1 MDFHRFYFDRGGIQ
15 GGYNLT
21 LCSPHVRLL
30 GDVAVLSYVRLMQV
44 QDESGKPLTQRS
56 EETRIWQR
64 QAAGWR
70 RCIFIARIRRKD
82 QGNSNLRLRCLS
94 LREAA
99 TFAERKATLRTLRFG
114 RSLRPAWPIMKKD
127 CANPRERFPLDKG
140 T

>member
-1 MDFHRFYFDRGGIQ
+1 MSDETSTVDALLELNRRLLRSIAEGDWKTYQELCDPTLTAFEAESRGELVEGMDFHRFYFDRGGIQ

-70 RCIFIARIRRKD
+70 LVHFHR
-82 QGNSNLRLRCLS
+82 SNQ
-94 LREAA
+94 A
-99 TFAERKATLRTLRFG
+99 
-114 RSLRPAWPIMKKD
+114 
-127 CANPRERFPLDKG
+127 
-140 T
+140 

>member
-1 MDFHRFYFDRGGIQ
+1 MSDEASTVDALVELNRRLLRSIAEGDWKTYQELCDPTLTAFEAESRGELVEGMDFHRFYFDRGGLQ

-70 RCIFIARIRRKD
+70 LVHFH
-82 QGNSNLRLRCLS
+82 
-94 LREAA
+94 
-99 TFAERKATLRTLRFG
+99 
-114 RSLRPAWPIMKKD
+114 RSSQA
-127 CANPRERFPLDKG
+127 
-140 T
+140 